1 MGKANFKAGIISHAE
16 LFVRKS
22 LVLEGNS
29 FEANKLLGEIL
40 ILQKNYVEAEYY
52 FSKAYRAN
60 KYSASVCANL
70 GLCLFKQNKI
80 IQGHN
85 YAILSCQIDPNN
97 HISK

>member
-40 ILQKNYVEAEYY
+40 IIQKIM
-52 FSKAYRAN
+52 SKLN
-60 KYSASVCANL
+60 
-70 GLCLFKQNKI
+70 I
-80 IQGHN
+80 IYLKHTKPIN
-85 YAILSCQIDPNN
+85 FRHPFVQI
-97 HISK
+97 